1 MDKHHDQNHND
12 WDGSTEVI
20 IKSDKLLQSVK
31 DGNNSAV
38 KYLLEQ
44 GENPNIVDEVL
55 YLLGLCVKLVVVLN
69 FVKLMSRSRSGEGQ
83 EGQGQSQV
91 ES

>member
-1 MDKHHDQNHND
+1 MDKHDQNHND
-12 WDGSTEVI
+12 WDGSNDV

-44 GENPNIVDEVL
+44 GEDPNTLDEVFYL
-55 YLLGLCVKLVVVLN
+55 LLGLCVKLLVVLN
-69 FVKLMSRSRSGEGQ
+69 IVKLMSRSRSGEGQ

-91 ES
+91 

>member
-1 MDKHHDQNHND
+1 MDKHDQNHND
-12 WDGSTEVI
+12 WDGSTEV

-44 GENPNIVDEVL
+44 GEDPNTVDEVL
-55 YLLGLCVKLVVVLN
+55 YLSAGFLLS
-69 FVKLMSRSRSGEGQ
+69 F
-83 EGQGQSQV
+83 
-91 ES
+91 

>member
-1 MDKHHDQNHND
+1 MDKHDQNHND
-12 WDGSTEVI
+12 WDGSTDVI

-44 GENPNIVDEVL
+44 GEDPNTLDEVL
-55 YLLGLCVKLVVVLN
+55 YISAGLC
-69 FVKLMSRSRSGEGQ
+69 
-83 EGQGQSQV
+83 
-91 ES
+91 

>member
-1 MDKHHDQNHND
+1 MDKHDQNHND
-12 WDGSTEVI
+12 WDGGTEVI

-44 GENPNIVDEVL
+44 GEDPNTLDEVL
-55 YLLGLCVKLVVVLN
+55 YL
-69 FVKLMSRSRSGEGQ
+69 SSGHPL
-83 EGQGQSQV
+83 SF
-91 ES
+91 